1 MDNLERRCC
10 CVRAETVLLRVMLRI
25 VVHHNTNVME
35 WKLMKGDFN
44 LLIHCLA
51 TTTQSQRKHKGEQ
64 RCQSKQPDDIVRQE
78 LLIAME
84 TDEGRLQ
91 VFFDPL
97 SCYDNTKLKKAQ
109 RRTTLPIKAT
119 WRYCSTRIA
128 NCNGNWWSVP
138 RSHETAR
145 AHRCQACCMLHI
157 ACLAVAHFQL
167 LCTNSHLLD
176 LIVILQTLS
185 SCSRK

>member
-44 LLIHCLA
+44 FLIHCLA

-84 TDEGRLQ
+84 TDE
-91 VFFDPL
+91 V
-97 SCYDNTKLKKAQ
+97 
-109 RRTTLPIKAT
+109 
-119 WRYCSTRIA
+119 
-128 NCNGNWWSVP
+128 
-138 RSHETAR
+138 SHD
-145 AHRCQACCMLHI
+145 HM
-157 ACLAVAHFQL
+157 
-167 LCTNSHLLD
+167 
-176 LIVILQTLS
+176 
-185 SCSRK
+185 K

>member
-1 MDNLERRCC
+1 
-10 CVRAETVLLRVMLRI
+10 
-25 VVHHNTNVME
+25 
-35 WKLMKGDFN
+35 MKGDFN
-44 LLIHCLA
+44 FLIHCLA
-51 TTTQSQRKHKGEQ
+51 TTKQSQRKHKGEQ
-64 RCQSKQPDDIVRQE
+64 CCQSKQPDDIVRQE

-84 TDEGRLQ
+84 TDEGSLQ
-91 VFFDPL
+91 LFDPL

-145 AHRCQACCMLHI
+145 AHRCQACCMMHI
-157 ACLAVAHFQL
+157 ACFVVAHFQL